1 MMTWAEKTMFKRVC
15 VKQISNK
22 RLPKSVGTG
31 VQISASSKFVPSM
44 ASERN
49 PLPES
54 VPVAPSPRDGDV
66 SAPAG
71 ETSQVAERDA
81 LYRDNQLHRERPV
94 RLAPG
99 DWDATTPVSVL
110 GLEQMTISR
119 LFRAGIVRLAQ
130 LLEAPVEDLWRSIGR
145 HGINDI
151 MSRLAA
157 QGLTLRPLNDY
168 ERWRLGLVEPR
179 QIALA
184 VAPDSPVTDLWPHL
198 GLALTD
204 LLQKRGRFRVADL
217 APRDQEELL
226 LLYRLGK
233 SNLRKIQRVLEQIAP
248 RADGAWRERVDR
260 ALRLM
265 SARSTSRSAPSHRAS
280 SLRLIEESD
289 GSV

>member
-1 MMTWAEKTMFKRVC
+1 
-15 VKQISNK
+15 
-22 RLPKSVGTG
+22 
-31 VQISASSKFVPSM
+31 M
-44 ASERN
+44 ASDKN
-49 PLPES
+49 PLSGS
-54 VPVAPSPRDGDV
+54 VPTASNPRGDGAFAPV
-66 SAPAG
+66 G
-71 ETSQVAERDA
+71 ENSLVAEREA

-151 MSRLAA
+151 MERLAL

-168 ERWRLGLVEPR
+168 ERWRLGLVEPQ

-184 VAPDSPVTDLWPHL
+184 VAPDRPVTDLWPHL

-248 RADGAWRERVDR
+248 RAEGAWRERVDR

-265 SARSTSRSAPSHRAS
+265 ATRSAGRTGSARAAP
-280 SLRLIEESD
+280 LRLIEESD
-289 GSV
+289 GSI

>member
-1 MMTWAEKTMFKRVC
+1 MF
-15 VKQISNK
+15 
-22 RLPKSVGTG
+22 P
-31 VQISASSKFVPSM
+31 ASM
-44 ASERN
+44 ASDRN
-49 PLPES
+49 PLPDTIPMTARPRGGDSFAS
-54 VPVAPSPRDGDV
+54 V
-66 SAPAG
+66 G
-71 ETSQVAERDA
+71 ETSLVAERDA

-94 RLAPG
+94 RLDPG

-130 LLEAPVEDLWRSIGR
+130 LLETPVEDLWRSIGR

-151 MSRLAA
+151 MERLAL
-157 QGLTLRPLNDY
+157 QGLTLRPHNDY
-168 ERWRLGLVEPR
+168 ERWRLGLVEPQ

-184 VAPDSPVTDLWPHL
+184 VAPDRPVTDLWPHL

-226 LLYRLGK
+226 QLYRLGK
-233 SNLRKIQRVLEQIAP
+233 SNLRKIQTVLEQIAP
-248 RADGAWRERVDR
+248 RADGAWRERIDR

-265 SARSTSRSAPSHRAS
+265 AARNAGRNSSARGAAP
-280 SLRLIEESD
+280 LRLIEESD
-289 GSV
+289 GSA

>member
-1 MMTWAEKTMFKRVC
+1 
-15 VKQISNK
+15 
-22 RLPKSVGTG
+22 
-31 VQISASSKFVPSM
+31 M
-44 ASERN
+44 ASDRN
-49 PLPES
+49 PLPDTIPMTARPRGGDSFAS
-54 VPVAPSPRDGDV
+54 V
-66 SAPAG
+66 G
-71 ETSQVAERDA
+71 ETSLVAERDA

-130 LLEAPVEDLWRSIGR
+130 LLETPVEELWRSIGR

-151 MSRLAA
+151 MDRLAA
-157 QGLTLRPLNDY
+157 QGLTLRPHNDY
-168 ERWRLGLVEPR
+168 ERWRLGLVEP
-179 QIALA
+179 QQVALP
-184 VAPDSPVTDLWPHL
+184 VSPDRPVTDLWPHL
-198 GLALTD
+198 GLALAD

-217 APRDQEELL
+217 APRDEDELL

-248 RADGAWRERVDR
+248 LADGAWRDRIDR

-265 SARSTSRSAPSHRAS
+265 ATRSAGRSTTSRHGRP
-280 SLRLIEESD
+280 LRLIEEPD
-289 GSV
+289 GSPR

>member
-1 MMTWAEKTMFKRVC
+1 
-15 VKQISNK
+15 
-22 RLPKSVGTG
+22 
-31 VQISASSKFVPSM
+31 M
-44 ASERN
+44 ASDRN
-49 PLPES
+49 PLPGS
-54 VPVAPSPRDGDV
+54 VPTALSPRGDG
-66 SAPAG
+66 SFASGG
-71 ETSQVAERDA
+71 ETSLVAERDA
-81 LYRDNQLHRERPV
+81 LYRDNQLHREHPV
-94 RLAPG
+94 RLAPD
-99 DWDATTPVSVL
+99 DWDGTTPVSVL

-151 MSRLAA
+151 MERLAL

-168 ERWRLGLVEPR
+168 ERWRLGLVKPQ

-184 VAPDSPVTDLWPHL
+184 IAPDRPVTDLWPHL

-226 LLYRLGK
+226 QLYRLGK
-233 SNLRKIQRVLEQIAP
+233 SNLRKIQTVLEQIAP

-265 SARSTSRSAPSHRAS
+265 AARSANRNSPARRAAP
-280 SLRLIEESD
+280 LRLVEESD
-289 GSV
+289 GSP